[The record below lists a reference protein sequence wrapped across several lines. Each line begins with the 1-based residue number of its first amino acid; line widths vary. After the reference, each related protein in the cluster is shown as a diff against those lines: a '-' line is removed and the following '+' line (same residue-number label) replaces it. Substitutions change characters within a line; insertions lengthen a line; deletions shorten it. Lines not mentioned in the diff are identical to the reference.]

1 MEKQSGA
8 TVNLWTFIKESNA
21 GRKQIPKTEYAITR
35 GNYIDDELNLKNGTP
50 NRISRGIS

>member
-8 TVNLWTFIKESNA
+8 TANLWTFIKESNA

>member
-8 TVNLWTFIKESNA
+8 TENLWTFIKEFTV
-21 GRKQIPKTEYAITR
+21 GRKRIPKTEYAITR

-50 NRISRGIS
+50 NRISHGIP